1 MASGAE
7 EDTLKVCIARIP
19 DAANAG
25 QRLSAEQNCA
35 DEDQRRKTSRR
46 HRNCEGSSQA
56 AFLLW
61 SRWSFFDSVL
71 GERMIGMRKLL
82 TGLGTSQ
89 PG

>member
-7 EDTLKVCIARIP
+7 ADTLKVCIARIP

-46 HRNCEGSSQA
+46 HRNCEGSSQE
-56 AFLLW
+56 AFLLGADGPSSIVSW
-61 SRWSFFDSVL
+61 VK
-71 GERMIGMRKLL
+71 G
-82 TGLGTSQ
+82 
-89 PG
+89 